1 MIFGR
6 LRVIQRDQRGLTL
19 LELLIAI
26 VLTGAITSG
35 ITMTI
40 FQVFDTSSRTSNH
53 MIAIRQVQ
61 HAGKQVSEDLLQAQ
75 HINDNP
81 DTPELLTLN
90 WTDWDNNAQHKI
102 AYTLEDMPSGEF
114 KILWRRHYI
123 NSSLD
128 STTKVA
134 EYIDPAETSCVP
146 EPEDCDPELE
156 DCAFTFTV
164 TANVSGQSE
173 TRVYEVTPRASSQ

>member
-6 LRVIQRDQRGLTL
+6 LGVIQRDQRGLTL
-19 LELLIAI
+19 VELLIAI
-26 VLTGAITSG
+26 LLAGIVTSG

-40 FQVFDTSSRTSNH
+40 FQVFNMNSRTSNH

-61 HAGKQVSEDLLQAQ
+61 HAGKQVSQDLLQAQ
-75 HINDNP
+75 HIDTEDNP

-90 WTDWDNNAQHKI
+90 WTDWDDAQHEI
-102 AYTLEDMPSGEF
+102 VYTLEDMSSGEF
-114 KILWRRHYI
+114 DILWRRHYV
-123 NSSLD
+123 NLSLD

-134 EYIDPAETSCVP
+134 EYIDPDQTSCVP
-146 EPEDCDPELE
+146 AGG
-156 DCAFTFTV
+156 AFSFTV

-173 TRVYEVTPRASSQ
+173 TRVYEVMPRAG

>member
-6 LRVIQRDQRGLTL
+6 LGVIQRDQRGLTL
-19 LELLIAI
+19 VELLIAI
-26 VLTGAITSG
+26 VLAGAVTSG

-61 HAGKQVSEDLLQAQ
+61 HAGKQVSQDLFQAK
-75 HINDNP
+75 HIYTEDNP
-81 DTPELLTLN
+81 ATPELELLTLN
-90 WTDWDNNAQHKI
+90 WTDWDNVRHGI
-102 AYTLEDMPSGEF
+102 VYTLEDMPSGEF
-114 KILWRRHYI
+114 EILWRRHYI

-134 EYIDPAETSCVP
+134 EYIDPDQTSCVP
-146 EPEDCDPELE
+146 AGG
-156 DCAFTFTV
+156 AFNFMV

-173 TRVYEVTPRASSQ
+173 TRVYEVMPRAG

>member
-1 MIFGR
+1 MRFGR

-61 HAGKQVSEDLLQAQ
+61 HAGKEVSEDLLQAQ
-75 HINDNP
+75 GWDLGGSSGFP
-81 DTPELLTLN
+81 LTLN
-90 WTDWDNNAQHKI
+90 WTDWDNNAQHGI
-102 AYTLEDMPSGEF
+102 AYNLEDMPSGEL
-114 KILWRRHYI
+114 KILRREHKI
-123 NSSLD
+123 DSVTD
-128 STTKVA
+128 STINVA
-134 EYIDPAETSCVP
+134 EYIDPGQTSCVQ
-146 EPEDCDPELE
+146 
-156 DCAFTFTV
+156 AGGVFTFTV

-173 TRVYEVTPRASSQ
+173 TRVYEVMPRAG

>member
-1 MIFGR
+1 MRFGR

-19 LELLIAI
+19 VELLIAI
-26 VLTGAITSG
+26 VLTGAVTSG

-40 FQVFDTSSRTSNH
+40 FQVFDTNSRTSNH

-61 HAGKQVSEDLLQAQ
+61 HAGKQVSEDLLQA
-75 HINDNP
+75 HYIDPEGNP

-90 WTDWDNNAQHKI
+90 WTDWDDVQHKI
-102 AYTLEDMPSGEF
+102 VYTLEDMPSGEF
-114 KILWRRHYI
+114 KILRREHKI
-123 NSSLD
+123 DSVID
-128 STTKVA
+128 STINVA
-134 EYIDPAETSCVP
+134 EYIDPAETSCVQ
-146 EPEDCDPELE
+146 
-156 DCAFTFTV
+156 AGGVFTFTV

>member
-6 LRVIQRDQRGLTL
+6 LGVIQRDQRGLTL
-19 LELLIAI
+19 VELLIAI
-26 VLTGAITSG
+26 ALAGAVTSG

-40 FQVFDTSSRTSNH
+40 FQVFNVNSRTSNH
-53 MIAIRQVQ
+53 MVAIRQVQ
-61 HAGKQVSEDLLQAQ
+61 HAGKQVSQDLLQAK
-75 HINDNP
+75 HIVPENDP

-90 WTDWDNNAQHKI
+90 WTDWDNARHGI
-102 AYTLEDMPSGEF
+102 VYTLEDMPSGEF
-114 KILWRRHYI
+114 GILWRRHYI

-134 EYIDPAETSCVP
+134 EYIDPDQTSCVP
-146 EPEDCDPELE
+146 AVG
-156 DCAFTFTV
+156 AFNFMV

-173 TRVYEVTPRASSQ
+173 TRVYEVMPRSGSQ